1 MKLLAAYIMRG
12 RMQAI
17 LVTAV
22 AALLSLLLPPF
33 SYFSG
38 AALGLVTLRT
48 GPRSGLTVFAG
59 ALLAVGL
66 LAAVI
71 LQQPLIAAGFAI
83 VLWLPVLALATV
95 LQQTV
100 SLSRT
105 VALSG
110 LFGVLLV
117 LGAYF
122 VLEDPAGWWMETY
135 RQLLAQ
141 AGTQA
146 PGPEMEPVL
155 REVAGIMTGAVA
167 AALTLSIV
175 GALFIARWWQAL
187 LYNPGGF
194 REEFHRLALGRS
206 LTLVALVLMGAAIVL
221 GDPAAAL
228 AAELLVVVMLLF
240 LINGLAVV
248 HGLVARIGAGIGWL
262 IAVYLMLLLAL
273 PQTAV
278 TLAVVGLVDNWF
290 GFRTYFGRSEDN
302 K

>member
-17 LVTAV
+17 LVTTV
-22 AALLSLLLPPF
+22 AAMLSLLLPPF

-38 AALGLVTLRT
+38 AAVGLVTLRT
-48 GPRSGLTVFAG
+48 GPGSGLTVFAG
-59 ALLAVGL
+59 SLLAVGL

-83 VLWLPVLALATV
+83 VLWLPVLVLATV
-95 LQQTV
+95 LQRTV

-110 LFGVLLV
+110 LFGGLLV
-117 LGAYF
+117 LGAYLAF
-122 VLEDPAGWWMETY
+122 DDPASWWMETY

-141 AGTQA
+141 AGTEA
-146 PGPEMEPVL
+146 PGPDMEPVL

-167 AALTLSIV
+167 AALTLSTL

-194 REEFHRLALGRS
+194 REEFHRLAVGRP
-206 LTLVALVLMGAAIVL
+206 LTLVALVLIGAAVVL
-221 GDPAAAL
+221 GDPAAAM
-228 AAELLVVVMLLF
+228 AAELLVVIMLLF
-240 LINGLAVV
+240 LIHGLAVV
-248 HGLVARIGAGIGWL
+248 HGLVAGVRASVGWL
-262 IAVYLMLLLAL
+262 VAVYLLLLLAL

-278 TLAVVGLVDNWF
+278 TLAVLGMVDNWF
-290 GFRTYFGRSEDN
+290 GFRTYFGRSEDD